1 MPAMR
6 WADYDP
12 DDNELPLL
20 PAKMFSSDIEY
31 RTWLSN
37 YYGMKPII
45 YSSRRAKKHALK
57 VQARKGNN

>member
-12 DDNELPLL
+12 NDNELPLF

-37 YYGMKPII
+37 YYGEEPII
-45 YSSRRAKKHALK
+45 YSSKRAKKHALK
-57 VQARKGNN
+57 VQSRKGTK

>member
-1 MPAMR
+1 MR

-31 RTWLSN
+31 QTWLSN